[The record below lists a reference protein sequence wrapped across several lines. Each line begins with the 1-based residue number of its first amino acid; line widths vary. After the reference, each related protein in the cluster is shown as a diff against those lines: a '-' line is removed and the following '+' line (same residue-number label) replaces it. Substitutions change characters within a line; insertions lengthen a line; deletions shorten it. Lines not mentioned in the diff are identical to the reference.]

1 MIFPSNGYD
10 KPVSSI
16 GDAAWEAQ
24 MLGELH
30 SLELDAVGVD
40 GSEVVMR
47 LLCVKRG
54 AFGTNPAGDRFA

>member
-1 MIFPSNGYD
+1 
-10 KPVSSI
+10 
-16 GDAAWEAQ
+16 

-40 GSEVVMR
+40 GSEVVML

>member
-1 MIFPSNGYD
+1 
-10 KPVSSI
+10 
-16 GDAAWEAQ
+16 

-40 GSEVVMR
+40 ESEVVMR